1 MTRTFTFSRI
11 FVAIAWN
18 VCAFAKEDASQI
30 SFSELEAQAVELV
43 EKGSLQDAEPLLM
56 ELIKRVEATDNT
68 TIQLDLPYFYT
79 ALAHFQNYAE
89 SNQKS
94 ELESSLTW
102 LSRLVE
108 KYPESSRLKEA
119 LLQKIT
125 VLRILGKSKEAIDL
139 MVGIIS
145 KKYAVQLSI
154 PEEIQILKDLTQ
166 TYYNSPTWLE
176 GLKVYRKLL
185 AMARTAEDKNYAA
198 AALFEAY
205 IAEKKL
211 DEALDLLPIIAQ
223 DSLVRYL
230 PRLNISLLKA
240 SDLMS
245 ASARL
250 NDAAVMLSL
259 LKTTPQML
267 AYHKKLH
274 AKNQQA
280 LEVQKKLVKD
290 PEKTQKIEQALQQ
303 GRHTI
308 KILGQL
314 PSLENELQVRRA
326 RNYTQTARRY
336 ESFWMYHGL
345 MTENP
350 KSDQIEFYTYACF
363 SNAIQIQKI
372 NTAIEIGRGYKK
384 SYPRGQYIQDMI
396 PALVSVMARSGDKA
410 YEDEYLKLAFD
421 FIWAN
426 ANDPASINLLNVWAS
441 LHIQNSKYTILTE
454 QHKRWLSRF
463 EEPLI
468 EDGLY
473 YWMGIAEM
481 QQGNY
486 EDAYTSFDQF
496 TQKFPESLFYPNAF
510 LNKGSALFYAQKYTE
525 AKDILEDFLKLFPDE
540 NSIDQAHYF
549 LGEIANIELDL
560 DRAIEH
566 FKLADQST
574 KSQAIHDGAAFGI
587 GRIYEARGEQTQ
599 RLEHY
604 QRYIQR
610 FGQKGRLSDATI
622 EVGDAY
628 LALGQPNAMLKLY
641 REHITR
647 YTSDAGMASVDT
659 IIESYTEI
667 YLAEKTQLDA
677 TIAFFEKLKKDPE
690 FHHTVTSDRGFLFEH
705 FYYNKSIDPTLY
717 NRLRNHPSFNASLS
731 ANLEEIKDITQAYY
745 TQHKNF
751 HPESPATYFRKK
763 LKDYQLSGD
772 RLAATR
778 MLMGLYRCG
787 ERIRPNKAFDVDF
800 VQTLTPRLLLYVADY
815 AKSNQI
821 GLAESAWLTL
831 LNNYPDDDAAVVAH
845 LRMATVEEDRKN
857 LKAALEHLETIEN
870 TFSDSPQLP
879 AVILRQGDLLTQ
891 MRENSAAREKYTYI
905 LKVPDW
911 RGEAHARALYQTGQ
925 SYFAEAKFAEAHG
938 YYERTFL
945 AYSQFSA
952 WSARAY
958 LADAEALIA
967 MGSKADALKTLEEA
981 LTMLPKTIDAPV
993 LESIKLKIRELQLD
1007 PSPTSQ
1013 S

>member
-1 MTRTFTFSRI
+1 MFRTHKICCTL
-11 FVAIAWN
+11 FVFAWS
-18 VCAFAKEDASQI
+18 VCALAEEDASQI
-30 SFSELEAQAVELV
+30 SFSDLEAQAVELV
-43 EKGSLQDAEPLLM
+43 EKGSLQDAQPLLM
-56 ELIKRVEATDNT
+56 ELINRVEATDNT
-68 TIQLDLPYFYT
+68 TIQLDLPYFFT

-89 SNQKS
+89 NNQKS

-125 VLRILGKSKEAIDL
+125 VLRLLGQGKEAIDL

-145 KKYAVQLSI
+145 KEYAIQLSI
-154 PEEIQILKDLTQ
+154 PEEIQMLKDLTQ
-166 TYYNSPTWLE
+166 TYYNSPNWLE

-211 DEALDLLPIIAQ
+211 DEALYLLPIIAQ

-267 AYHKKLH
+267 AYHKKLY
-274 AKNQQA
+274 AQNQQA

-314 PSLENELQVRRA
+314 PSLENQLQVRRA

-372 NTAIEIGRGYKK
+372 NTAIEIGRGYKQ

-396 PALVSVMARSGDKA
+396 PALVSVMTRSGDKA
-410 YEDEYLKLAFD
+410 YEEEYLKLAFD

-441 LHIQNSKYTILTE
+441 YHIQNFKYAILIK

-486 EDAYTSFDQF
+486 ADAYTSFDRF

-510 LNKGSALFYAQKYTE
+510 LNKGSALFYAKKYAE
-525 AKDILEDFLKLFPDE
+525 AKAVLKDYLKIFPNK

-566 FKLADQST
+566 FKLADQVT

-587 GRIYEARGEQTQ
+587 GRIYQARGEQTK
-599 RLEHY
+599 RLQHY
-604 QRYIQR
+604 QSYIQR
-610 FGQKGRLSDATI
+610 FGEKGRLSDATV
-622 EVGDAY
+622 EVGEAY
-628 LALGQPNAMLKLY
+628 LALGQPNAMLSLY
-641 REHITR
+641 RDHIDR
-647 YTSDAGMASVDT
+647 YTTKVDMASVDI
-659 IIESYTEI
+659 IIENYSEVFQ
-667 YLAEKTQLDA
+667 EQKVQLDA
-677 TIAFFEKLKKDPE
+677 TIAFFEQLKNDPE
-690 FHHTVTSDRGFLFEH
+690 FHRRVTSDRGFLFEH
-705 FYYNKSIDPTLY
+705 FYYNKLIDPTLY
-717 NRLRNHPSFNASLS
+717 NRLRNHPSFSASLS
-731 ANLEEIKDITQAYY
+731 ANLEEIKDITEAYY
-745 TQHKNF
+745 AQAENF
-751 HPESPATYFRKK
+751 HPESPIAYFKRK
-763 LKDYQLSGD
+763 LKDYQIAGD
-772 RLAATR
+772 RMAATR
-778 MLMGLYRCG
+778 MLMGLFRCG
-787 ERIRPNKAFDVDF
+787 ETVNPSRPFDTDF

-815 AKSNQI
+815 SRDKQI
-821 GLAESAWLTL
+821 NLAESAWLTL
-831 LNNYPDDDAAVVAH
+831 LNNYPDDKAAVVAH
-845 LRMATVEEDRKN
+845 LRMATVEENRRN
-857 LKAALEHLETIEN
+857 LKAALEHLETIEKI
-870 TFSDSPQLP
+870 FSDSPQLP

-891 MRENSAAREKYTYI
+891 MKENSAAREKYTYI

-925 SYFAEAKFAEAHG
+925 SYYAEDKFAEAHG

-945 AYSQFSA
+945 AYSQFSD

-981 LTMLPKTIDAPV
+981 LTTLPKTVDAPV
-993 LESIKLKIRELQLD
+993 LESIKVKIRELQLD
-1007 PSPTSQ
+1007 TTPTSQ